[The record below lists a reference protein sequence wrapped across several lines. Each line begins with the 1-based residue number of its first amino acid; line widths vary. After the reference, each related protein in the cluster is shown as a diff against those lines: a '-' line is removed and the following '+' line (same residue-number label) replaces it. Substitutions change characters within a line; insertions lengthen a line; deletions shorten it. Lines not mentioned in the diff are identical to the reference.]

1 MLVAQVSWP
10 VVLQITASEAP
21 ERSPEAFSKA
31 FQQGR
36 GESSGSRPPKSCG
49 QTSQRWHM
57 LFYERLVKPCWG
69 RRSSR
74 AARSRSAAPGAA
86 REACCRSHWSSL
98 LLLLLHLSISQR
110 SPWRPRCARRPPTTK
125 VGSPL
130 LDAQDRPKIAPRGS
144 KIAPRSLQAAQDRP
158 KNARRGAKIAP
169 RCPKSGPR
177 AAKRALG
184 TILGSSCAILEPS
197 WDQKCVFSL
206 MFSITF
212 CKSVFSPQHRFRRH
226 LGTQ

>member
-1 MLVAQVSWP
+1 MARVSWP

-86 REACCRSHWSSL
+86 RKACCESHGTSLISVIFGRYFRRKSLGGAPLRQTTAATLWNFTPLWAPKSSQIPPDCPKIA
-98 LLLLLHLSISQR
+98 S
-110 SPWRPRCARRPPTTK
+110 RR
-125 VGSPL
+125 
-130 LDAQDRPKIAPRGS
+130 RKIAPRRS
-144 KIAPRSLQAAQDRP
+144 KIAPRSP
-158 KNARRGAKIAP
+158 KTPPRSLPDAP
-169 RCPKSGPR
+169 RWP
-177 AAKRALG
+177 
-184 TILGSSCAILEPS
+184 
-197 WDQKCVFSL
+197 
-206 MFSITF
+206 
-212 CKSVFSPQHRFRRH
+212 
-226 LGTQ
+226 